1 MTFLIATLSDM
12 TVPQEQRARR
22 RAVIY
27 CRISD
32 DREGRQAGVGR
43 QETEC
48 RRLAGRLGWDVVIVL
63 TDNDTSAYS
72 GKPRPQYEQMLEML
86 RSGEADAVLA
96 LAPTRLYRRIGDAL
110 GFLDL
115 VSELDLAVQTVKAG
129 RYDLTT
135 ADGRRDARR
144 AAVDN
149 QYESELI
156 SERVKDAKAENLA
169 AGSYRGGPRPY
180 GYEADGMTIRESEA
194 KFIRSAIEAVIGG
207 ESLRSIAS
215 EMAKA
220 GARTVERRYRQ
231 PDGTRGEPESREW
244 EPEQLRKML
253 LRARNAGLI
262 EHNGEVVG
270 KAQWDGVLDE
280 ETWRAAADILENPE
294 RRTTTGNARKW
305 LGGGLFL
312 CGVCGGP
319 LKASSAGSRERNKAT
334 GQAGEFQAAYRC
346 RNAGTAAHVT
356 RLVVLV
362 DRMVE
367 DTAIERL
374 SRPDAVERL
383 LPAETSGPTRRDLD
397 AAANTLRA
405 KLDSITDD
413 YSADLITRKQMLE
426 MTEATRRRLAEVTEQ
441 MAARSTRSVLASLP
455 LGTSLIAE
463 QWPGY
468 HLDKKRAIIDAL
480 MTVTVLPAKR
490 GRPAGFKPD
499 PGGRRRTYFDPNS
512 VKIEWK
518 EPASS

>member
-1 MTFLIATLSDM
+1 M
-12 TVPQEQRARR
+12 TVPREKRR

-48 RRLAGRLGWDVVIVL
+48 RRLAARLGWGVVAVL
-63 TDNDTSAYS
+63 VDNDLSAYS
-72 GKPRPQYEQMLEML
+72 GKPRPNYDRMLEML
-86 RSGEADAVLA
+86 RGGEADAVLA

-110 GFLDL
+110 GFLDM
-115 VSELDLAVQTVKAG
+115 VAELDIAVQTVKAG

-135 ADGRRDARR
+135 ADGRRNARR

-156 SERVKDAKAENLA
+156 SERVRDAKAENLA
-169 AGSYRGGPRPY
+169 AGAYRGGPRPF
-180 GYEADGMTIRESEA
+180 GFEGDGVTIREDEA
-194 KFIRSAIEAVIGG
+194 KFIRDATEAVISG
-207 ESLRSIAS
+207 ESLRSIAAA
-215 EMAKA
+215 MTLA

-231 PDGTRGEPESREW
+231 PDGTRGEPESRQW

-253 LRARNAGLI
+253 RRARNAGLI
-262 EHNGEVVG
+262 EHHGEVVG
-270 KAQWDGVLDE
+270 KAQWEPIIDE
-280 ETWRAAADILENPE
+280 EMWRTCVSILENPE
-294 RRTTTGNARKW
+294 RRTTTGNVRKW

-334 GQAGEFQAAYRC
+334 GEAGEFQAAYRC
-346 RNAGTAAHVT
+346 RKAGTAAHVT
-356 RLVVLV
+356 RLAVLV
-362 DRMVE
+362 DRRVE
-367 DTAIERL
+367 EMAIARL
-374 SRPDAVERL
+374 RRPDARELL
-383 LPAETSGPTRRDLD
+383 LPPEESGPTRRDLD
-397 AAANTLRA
+397 ATANTLRA
-405 KLDSITDD
+405 KLDGITDD
-413 YSADLITRKQMLE
+413 YNEDRITRKQMLE
-426 MTEATRRRLAEVTEQ
+426 MTEATRKRLADVTAE
-441 MAARSTRSVLASLP
+441 MAARSTKSVLASLP
-455 LGTSLIAE
+455 LATPEIAE

-480 MTVTVLPAKR
+480 MTVTVLPARR

-499 PGGRRRTYFDPNS
+499 PAGKRRTYFDPNS

-518 EPASS
+518 NPSET